1 MANISITEVLL
12 TCHAQSLAS
21 GVEGIGVTIT
31 RGTSGDVT
39 LTYRVFGETG
49 ALEIPARSTPHR
61 IDGLWKKT
69 CFELFIGNFE
79 DENYLEYN
87 FSPSRQWAAYQFS
100 GYRSD
105 MVELETKAPNIGV
118 AQAADAL
125 TLTATIAL
133 PDAWRERS
141 LRVGINTVIATK
153 SGDISY
159 WAVAH
164 PAGKPDF
171 HHKDCFAVQLEARS
185 AT

>member
-1 MANISITEVLL
+1 MTNISMTEVPLI
-12 TCHAQSLAS
+12 CHTQSLA
-21 GVEGIGVTIT
+21 GAIAGIGVTIT
-31 RGTSGDVT
+31 RGTRGEVS
-39 LTYRVFGETG
+39 LTYRVSGETG

-61 IDGLWKKT
+61 IDGLWKNT

-79 DENYLEYN
+79 DETYLEYN
-87 FSPSRQWAAYQFS
+87 FSPSRQWAAYQFA

-105 MVELETKAPNIGV
+105 RVELETNAPNIRV
-118 AQAADAL
+118 AQTANAL

-141 LRVGINTVIATK
+141 LRAGISAVMATK

-159 WAVAH
+159 WAAAH
-164 PAGKPDF
+164 PPGKPDF

-185 AT
+185 AA